1 MVAVVLCIA
10 FGLVSRGSADSAG
23 HGGFLSA
30 EGIEAGLQEAIDIA
44 IGSTAAQRKKDVT
57 EKLTSIFK
65 VLPKNAHG
73 RIERSMLRYALH
85 RYFLR
90 EYSFMV
96 RGLEPTQNA
105 VNASALVTSEGIF
118 RDRVPTFV
126 EGVLE
131 GRFFRKG
138 FGLEDAALIAT
149 ILEELVLEVPE
160 KALEAAPKRRKTLTR
175 SELQVLLDSYI
186 LQWMVG
192 DEADAQEFTQEQ
204 AVESIPQWN
213 TILEFAHG
221 EIDRIED
228 KHRRQ
233 SSSNAFRP
241 GSFTLTDFQN
251 IVKSITSSF
260 GVWWEQECQA
270 IKSNLMSMDH
280 KNSGRVRLSD
290 FYHKSVGGEWRFSES
305 TAYLRDLG
313 ALDES
318 SRTDGPQVIIPNY
331 LLGASNCI
339 VTSTY
344 YHVCCVNECEAM
356 LSQVEDAVQGPVAP
370 AEQVIMAVRNMTLE
384 DDQGRFQ
391 GNLLEQLH
399 HIANT
404 HRGKIPLHGRL
415 FRQWMHY
422 AFPQECPYAHRAG
435 SVQSKSP
442 LEFGDEYLVQPAEV
456 KQHTKKAKKHTK
468 DTKDTSEASVEGL
481 WASELEADDEE
492 LLTEYVEFSNVG
504 LLSKALSVLIGGPA
518 PILAGAAV
526 FLLAFIASQGGFEGS
541 VGGGK
546 DGVLG
551 GPSLLP
557 RGEKVFV

>member
-1 MVAVVLCIA
+1 MVAVVLCIT
-10 FGLVSRGSADSAG
+10 FCLVSQGSGSSAG

-30 EGIEAGLQEAIDIA
+30 EGIEAGLQEAIAIA
-44 IGSTAAQRKKDVT
+44 LGSTASERKTSVT

-65 VLPKNAHG
+65 VLPKNTHG
-73 RIERSMLRYALH
+73 RIERPMLRYALH

-105 VNASALVTSEGIF
+105 VNASALVTSEGVF

-131 GRFFRKG
+131 GRFFQKG

-149 ILEELVLEVPE
+149 ILEELVLEVPD
-160 KALEAAPKRRKTLTR
+160 KASEAAPKRRKSLTR
-175 SELQVLLDSYI
+175 SELQVLLDSYV

-204 AVESIPQWN
+204 AVESIPQWHS
-213 TILEFAHG
+213 ILEFAHG
-221 EIDRIED
+221 EIDRLVD

-233 SSSNAFRP
+233 GTSNAFRP
-241 GSFTLTDFQN
+241 GSFTLADFN
-251 IVKSITSSF
+251 SIVKSITSSF

-270 IKSNLMSMDH
+270 IKSNLMSMDQ

-305 TAYLRDLG
+305 VAYLRDLG

-344 YHVCCVNECEAM
+344 YHVCCVNECEAK
-356 LSQVEDAVQGPVAP
+356 LSHIEDAVQGPVSP
-370 AEQVIMAVRNMTLE
+370 PEQVIMAVRNMTVE
-384 DDQGRFQ
+384 DEHGRFQ

-399 HIANT
+399 QIANK

-442 LEFGDEYLVQPAEV
+442 LEFGDEYLVKPTEV
-456 KQHTKKAKKHTK
+456 KMHTKAAKKHA
-468 DTKDTSEASVEGL
+468 KDTSETSVEDL
-481 WASELEADDEE
+481 WVSQLEAEDEE
-492 LLTEYVEFSNVG
+492 LLTDYVEFSKVG
-504 LLSKALSVLIGGPA
+504 LWSNALSFLIGGPA

-526 FLLAFIASQGGFEGS
+526 CFLVFIASQGGLEGS
-541 VGGGK
+541 VGGAK
-546 DGVLG
+546 DGVFV
-551 GPSLLP
+551 LP
-557 RGEKVFV
+557 EHKVYV